1 METKLTERLIQD
13 IVKQELGITVRDDI
27 EGYGEKGKNIIN
39 YGNRFRQN
47 TWYVCLEFLG
57 KKGHIELTKYIKTDK
72 ELKDFIKY
80 FKKLKGVR

>member
-1 METKLTERLIQD
+1 METKLTERLIQE
-13 IVKQELGITVRDDI
+13 IAKQELGITVSDYID
-27 EGYGEKGKNIIN
+27 GYGERGKNFIN
-39 YGNRFRQN
+39 YGNRFHSN
-47 TWYVCLEFLG
+47 KWYVCLEFVG